1 MLGLHENYKS
11 MGATVGLV
19 FLLCLSVWPRNTLL
33 FLLIAALYVVPIAIG
48 GWCIN
53 RIAEHIRPCLDT
65 MDDWFIK
72 NDYSSMRSWNICKPD
87 TCPGKICVCTT
98 WLVLWVPFMYFCY
111 YFYAVLPLPFGGG
124 TVVDLSEQL
133 VQRQGSESN
142 ATSAP
147 DYSQFGLVLDT
158 LNIGI
163 YCAFFYL
170 FLRLLVPLGFDRYLG
185 AHRWVWWQS
194 LGHDKIFAA
203 TAAYLLFSTVVGLPI
218 WYATSQWWVPLWHK
232 CLCGAGGSSR
242 PDIDGV
248 SPPPPGP
255 AEPYEVCQEI
265 LKNPAYRGHACTPSE
280 VVSYYAS
287 LMATIPIIHVAM
299 YHLIRPEHT
308 SVYEPQRAEEY
319 YLLPYALYL
328 PVRVRTS
335 VHAIGGLC
343 LLVLVK
349 GCDLTLNG
357 TTHNLLLDTAVAI
370 VVLVCGWYIL
380 EHGGLDGAVTYF
392 CGGGMSAR
400 LAALA
405 EEEEARPRKEAE
417 AAAAKAAANAAAVRR
432 GFRDHAAELADREV
446 RIAQARLR
454 SGYGGS
460 DDWEDF
466 CAWEA
471 AKKDADADADG
482 REAARL
488 QQLLEEREQEARRE
502 GERVAEAEAAKRRAE
517 EEARKA
523 VNLRRAAEARAREA
537 QAQMATGWECL
548 LDDGTWTRFD
558 VAIEAELERAH
569 LAQSGRAEFSR
580 GGVPYVADL
589 ARMVQVR
596 NDGQYRTERSIRR
609 VPLAATAAAPPPQA
623 HERWRTPATRVAD
636 GVIRHEIRARSDTA
650 QEVSLEVDHFN
661 RASGHYTRLMGGGG
675 DGGAAPRGARRV
687 LGVDVYDSAATLRR
701 FNLTRERFLAAGHGK
716 EIWVFHGSNSVEK
729 VVAICSEGF
738 RVGGADDGVPI
749 ANGDVHGRGVYAAD
763 GPRTPS
769 LYAASG
775 GEGRVILARALLGRH
790 RDGAVRQA
798 PDESL
803 DSWRPRDDWIV
814 FKDGGQLLPVYVL
827 HFA

>member
-1 MLGLHENYKS
+1 M
-11 MGATVGLV
+11 
-19 FLLCLSVWPRNTLL
+19 
-33 FLLIAALYVVPIAIG
+33 
-48 GWCIN
+48 
-53 RIAEHIRPCLDT
+53 
-65 MDDWFIK
+65 
-72 NDYSSMRSWNICKPD
+72 
-87 TCPGKICVCTT
+87 
-98 WLVLWVPFMYFCY
+98 
-111 YFYAVLPLPFGGG
+111 
-124 TVVDLSEQL
+124 
-133 VQRQGSESN
+133 
-142 ATSAP
+142 
-147 DYSQFGLVLDT
+147 
-158 LNIGI
+158 
-163 YCAFFYL
+163 
-170 FLRLLVPLGFDRYLG
+170 
-185 AHRWVWWQS
+185 
-194 LGHDKIFAA
+194 
-203 TAAYLLFSTVVGLPI
+203 
-218 WYATSQWWVPLWHK
+218 
-232 CLCGAGGSSR
+232 
-242 PDIDGV
+242 
-248 SPPPPGP
+248 
-255 AEPYEVCQEI
+255 
-265 LKNPAYRGHACTPSE
+265 
-280 VVSYYAS
+280 VSYYAS

-335 VHAIGGLC
+335 VHVIGGLC

-466 CAWEA
+466 VRGRPRRRTRTRMPTAGRQRGSSSCSRSENRRRAGRASAWPKRRA
-471 AKKDADADADG
+471 AKRRA
-482 REAARL
+482 
-488 QQLLEEREQEARRE
+488 EEEARRE

-569 LAQSGRAEFSR
+569 VAQSGRAEFSR